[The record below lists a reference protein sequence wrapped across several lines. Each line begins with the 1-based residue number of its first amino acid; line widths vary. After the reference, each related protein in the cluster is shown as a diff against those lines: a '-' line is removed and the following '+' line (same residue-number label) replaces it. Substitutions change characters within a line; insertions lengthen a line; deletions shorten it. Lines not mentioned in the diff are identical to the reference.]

1 MKLRHLLLLL
11 ALVTP
16 PALAQ
21 GGPGLLVTPTQLNA
35 ELRDPRLV
43 LLYVGTR
50 EDYNSGHIAG
60 ARFIGMEDV
69 AVDPRLGGLPLELP
83 DDADLRQRLERFGIS
98 DNSRIVIVFGAG
110 YKSPSTRIA
119 WTLQVA
125 GLGAQT
131 RYLDGGTVAWKS
143 AGLPL
148 TTADPP
154 AATPGKLTLATD
166 RSVVVDHRWVQARAK
181 SPGIRLI
188 DGRAPVFFEGPG
200 MEGRGGHVDAGH
212 IPGAKNLPFNT
223 FADDSGKFLP
233 LEQLRQRFASAGVQP
248 GDTVVAYCHVGQ
260 QATVVLFSARLLGH
274 PIRLYDGSMAEWE
287 RLKLPLENATAPKP
301 PESK

>member
-1 MKLRHLLLLL
+1 
-11 ALVTP
+11 
-16 PALAQ
+16 
-21 GGPGLLVTPTQLNA
+21 
-35 ELRDPRLV
+35 
-43 LLYVGTR
+43 
-50 EDYNSGHIAG
+50 
-60 ARFIGMEDV
+60 
-69 AVDPRLGGLPLELP
+69 
-83 DDADLRQRLERFGIS
+83 
-98 DNSRIVIVFGAG
+98 
-110 YKSPSTRIA
+110 
-119 WTLQVA
+119 
-125 GLGAQT
+125 
-131 RYLDGGTVAWKS
+131 
-143 AGLPL
+143 
-148 TTADPP
+148 
-154 AATPGKLTLATD
+154 
-166 RSVVVDHRWVQARAK
+166 
-181 SPGIRLI
+181 
-188 DGRAPVFFEGPG
+188 